1 MIVYS
6 ESYLMHHGV
15 LGQKW
20 GVRRYQN
27 PDGTRTAAGKKHLK
41 DKRKNVEDKKEGAA
55 TTAAAIAFLLAPMA
69 LTVGESF
76 ALSKIP
82 EIREKTLH
90 KDIMKSKL
98 DPKTGLPLKNKE
110 MTSKEDLK
118 KVNPAFNP
126 NFTTKNSEGTRNN
139 CMLCTTAYDL
149 RRRGFNVTAIKTD
162 RGFMNS
168 DIKKWYPKVEEK
180 KHIVPEGKA
189 ILSRDYTN
197 QILDNLSK
205 EQNSRGNLT
214 LSWKNGGGH
223 SIAYEVNNGKV
234 TLLDGQ
240 INKIYNNSK
249 DEYYPLNRA
258 RISSVTTFRLDNVEP
273 NYEKLK
279 KEGLIAYDFSSSK
292 E

>member
-1 MIVYS
+1 MNIYS

-41 DKRKNVEDKKEGAA
+41 DKKTTTEDRKQSA
-55 TTAAAIAFLLAPMA
+55 TAVASVALFLSPYVLLATSTA
-69 LTVGESF
+69 LDM
-76 ALSKIP
+76 KIP
-82 EIREKTLH
+82 EIKESMLH
-90 KDIMKSKL
+90 RDIMKSKI
-98 DPKTGLPLKNKE
+98 DSKTGLPLKNKE
-110 MTSKEDLK
+110 MTPKEDLK
-118 KVNPAFNP
+118 RVNPAYNI
-126 NFTTKNSEGTRNN
+126 NFSTKNSEGTRNN

-149 RRRGFNVTAIKTD
+149 RRRGFNVTATKTD
-162 RGFMNS
+162 RGFFNS
-168 DIKKWYPKVEEK
+168 EIQKWYPKAKET
-180 KHIVPEGKA
+180 KHVVPEGKA
-189 ILSRDYTN
+189 ILSSDYTKQVLN
-197 QILDNLSK
+197 NLSK

-240 INKIYNNSK
+240 VNKIYNNPK
-249 DEYYPLNRA
+249 DENYPLNRA
-258 RISSVTTFRLDNVEP
+258 SISSVRTFRLDNVEP
-273 NYEKLK
+273 NYEKMK

-292 E
+292 K